1 VLRHDPAERPAP
13 FHRRSKTPPIADTT
27 HSLAHLTPAVGLSA
41 TVRPMLPI
49 ASARARIA
57 AKTRRLALERVS
69 LAEARGRVVGTAI
82 TAPIDIPRWDNSAMD
97 GYAVRV
103 ADVPGTL
110 PIASTIAAG
119 APPEGI
125 LAPRSTSKVMTGAP
139 IPRGT
144 EAIVMREDVGE
155 GEREARFEQPA
166 ERGQHIRR
174 AGEDIAAGSEA
185 LAAGALIGGGELG
198 VLAAL
203 GITSLDVGRRPRV
216 ALVATGN
223 ELVALGTEPGPGQL
237 VNSNSIALGAEVDAA
252 GGVVTGDRMAGDD
265 PDLLRQTMGDSLAE
279 CDVLLTM
286 GGVSA
291 GDFDFVRD
299 VCPAVGIDIDFW
311 KVAIKPGK
319 PLVFGTTE
327 RGQLYF
333 GLPGNPVS
341 SMVVFELFVRP
352 ALLAMQGCGRIERTR
367 APVHL
372 AAPYRKLP
380 GRAHYLRASLTR
392 DGERLRADVGRKQG
406 SGMLSSMVGVDALIE
421 IDAERTEVS
430 TDETVTALL
439 LAPV

>member
-1 VLRHDPAERPAP
+1 V
-13 FHRRSKTPPIADTT
+13 
-27 HSLAHLTPAVGLSA
+27 
-41 TVRPMLPI
+41 
-49 ASARARIA
+49 
-57 AKTRRLALERVS
+57 
-69 LAEARGRVVGTAI
+69 

-103 ADVPGTL
+103 ADTPGTL

-125 LAPRSTSKVMTGAP
+125 LAPGTTCKVMTGAP

-144 EAIVMREDVGE
+144 EAIVMREEVGE
-155 GEREARFEQPA
+155 GESEARFDHPA

-174 AGEDIAAGSEA
+174 AGEDIAAGTVAITSGTA
-185 LAAGALIGGGELG
+185 LGGGELG

-203 GITSLDVGRRPRV
+203 GITEVAVARQPRV
-216 ALVATGN
+216 ALLATGT

-237 VNSNSIALGAEVDAA
+237 VNSNSIALGAEIHGA
-252 GGVVTGDRMAGDD
+252 GAMVACDLLAGDD
-265 PDLLRQTMGDSLAE
+265 PANLRDAMRTALE
-279 CDVLLTM
+279 TCDVLLTM

-319 PLVFGTTE
+319 PLVFGTTDK
-327 RGQLYF
+327 GQLYF

-352 ALLAMQGCGRIERTR
+352 TLLAMQGHSKIDR
-367 APVHL
+367 ARVPVRL
-372 AAPYRKLP
+372 AAPYRKP
-380 GRAHYLRASLTR
+380 AGRAHYLRASLSR
-392 DGERLRADVGRKQG
+392 DGDRLCADVGRKQG

-421 IDAERTEVS
+421 IAAERTEVA
-430 TDETVTALL
+430 TDETVVALL